1 MLKPNPPGRPPELTT
16 ELKDK
21 LIDAAARVLVPN
33 QIAAKCKVHKS
44 TLYDWLNRGEVDS
57 NSGINSIFAQLSEG
71 VREAKSHVCDELLS
85 KLKTCPRNYGALTF
99 ILSKAFKEDF
109 EDLPEDVKQ
118 MVDIYIKVIK
128 PLMDKGA
135 INYGKEETKAL
146 DSESDQTPRS
156 LT

>member
-1 MLKPNPPGRPPELTT
+1 MSICNPPGRPPGLTQ
-16 ELKDK
+16 ELKEK
-21 LIDAAARVLVPN
+21 LVDAAAKVLVPN

-44 TLYDWLNRGEVDS
+44 NLYLWLSLGEKDS
-57 NSGINSIFAQLSEG
+57 KNGINSIYAQLLEEIK
-71 VREAKSHVCDELLS
+71 EAQANVCDELMN